1 MVILAI
7 LIIVYIMIGY
17 GLFLNTLSEEYIKS
31 VWTPIIW
38 FLWIIVLWL
47 PYGVYSYLKEGQRM
61 NLDEKIKQHIPQDE
75 LLAQLAEECAELS
88 QAALKL
94 RRALTGIN
102 PTPVTA
108 EEARKNLVEETADV
122 YNVLGLLLDAEDNAE
137 IYDII
142 RRKKARW
149 VKRLEG

>member
-1 MVILAI
+1 
-7 LIIVYIMIGY
+7 
-17 GLFLNTLSEEYIKS
+17 
-31 VWTPIIW
+31 
-38 FLWIIVLWL
+38 
-47 PYGVYSYLKEGQRM
+47 
-61 NLDEKIKQHIPQDE
+61 
-75 LLAQLAEECAELS
+75 
-88 QAALKL
+88 LKL

>member
-47 PYGVYSYLKEGQRM
+47 PYGVYSYLKEIRTK
-61 NLDEKIKQHIPQDE
+61 DE
-75 LLAQLAEECAELS
+75 S
-88 QAALKL
+88 
-94 RRALTGIN
+94 
-102 PTPVTA
+102 
-108 EEARKNLVEETADV
+108 
-122 YNVLGLLLDAEDNAE
+122 
-137 IYDII
+137 
-142 RRKKARW
+142 
-149 VKRLEG
+149 

>member
-47 PYGVYSYLKEGQRM
+47 PYGVYSYLKE
-61 NLDEKIKQHIPQDE
+61 
-75 LLAQLAEECAELS
+75 
-88 QAALKL
+88 
-94 RRALTGIN
+94 RRTKDDLM
-102 PTPVTA
+102 
-108 EEARKNLVEETADV
+108 RKSNSTF
-122 YNVLGLLLDAEDNAE
+122 
-137 IYDII
+137 
-142 RRKKARW
+142 RRTSC
-149 VKRLEG
+149 

>member
-47 PYGVYSYLKEGQRM
+47 PYCVYSYLKERRTK
-61 NLDEKIKQHIPQDE
+61 DE
-75 LLAQLAEECAELS
+75 S
-88 QAALKL
+88 
-94 RRALTGIN
+94 
-102 PTPVTA
+102 
-108 EEARKNLVEETADV
+108 
-122 YNVLGLLLDAEDNAE
+122 
-137 IYDII
+137 
-142 RRKKARW
+142 
-149 VKRLEG
+149 